1 MNSGHVLRILILGAT
16 GMLGHTVFR
25 YLSSRMPGQVLGVV
39 RAQADAAFFS
49 ADLQPFLRVHSN
61 WAHEPAIAEFL
72 QLYKPTEVINCIGV
86 VKQSSAVNDLRH
98 VIPINTRLPHLLAHH
113 CGEVGAR
120 LIHFSTDCVFSGA
133 KGWYSEDD
141 IPDVDDIYGL
151 SKLYGEPN
159 NNHCLTLRTSIIG
172 PELKSKQG
180 LLEWF
185 LAQSGCVQGY
195 RGAVFNGLPTV
206 EVARVLLEQVLPSK
220 LTGLFHLGCDPINK
234 FDLLRTIA
242 DCYGKVI
249 DIRPSDDLNVNKSLN
264 YARLSRTNGYKARPW
279 PQLIETMKA
288 FN

>member
-1 MNSGHVLRILILGAT
+1 MILVLGAT
-16 GMLGHTVFR
+16 GMLGSTVFR
-25 YLSSRMPGQVLGVV
+25 YLSMHSSTPVLGTV
-39 RAQADAAFFS
+39 RSIEDYPFFS
-49 ADLQPFLRVHSN
+49 PTLRPLLRVHTN

-72 QLYKPTEVINCIGV
+72 QLYKPAEVINCIGV

-172 PELKSKQG
+172 PELKGKQG

-185 LAQSGCVQGY
+185 LAQSGSVQGY
-195 RGAVFNGLPTV
+195 RRAVFNGLPTL

-264 YARLSRTNGYKARPW
+264 YARLSDASGYKARAW
-279 PQLIETMKA
+279 PQLIETMKD